1 MDGSAF
7 VLLSSKREIFPFNS
21 QPDGHT
27 LDRGGL
33 KMKKWKIILSAFTLM
48 LVAGAG
54 YLYYLLEV
62 KTYETKDVKVEEVVS
77 EDYDIALPGEDTAA
91 PAEDAAEGT
100 NEENSTEENSTEA
113 GSEASGETASDS
125 SNTSTP
131 SASNTSGSSKTSI
144 TTDKGSLTAS
154 AGKTAATPSSNGK
167 TDIKQK
173 PIPVTKPS
181 AGDIASKYEPTFVQL
196 EAQANGKIDALVS
209 HAYSEYQT
217 KKQNGEDVSYF
228 YFYSKYST
236 AGKILERKT
245 DSTFNYVYG
254 ALVNELTE
262 NGYDSTEAKKYKT
275 AYEAAKKERRSA
287 LLDKAKSNL

>member
-1 MDGSAF
+1 
-7 VLLSSKREIFPFNS
+7 
-21 QPDGHT
+21 
-27 LDRGGL
+27 
-33 KMKKWKIILSAFTLM
+33 MKKWKIILAAFTLM
-48 LVAGAG
+48 LIAGAG

-77 EDYDIALPGEDTAA
+77 EDYEIALPGDDTAA

-100 NEENSTEENSTEA
+100 TEENSTEA

-154 AGKTAATPSSNGK
+154 AGKTAAKPTSNGN
-167 TDIKQK
+167 TDTKQK
-173 PIPVTKPS
+173 PNPATKPS
-181 AGDIASKYEPTFVQL
+181 AGDIASKYEPTFEQL

>member
-7 VLLSSKREIFPFNS
+7 VLLSRKREIFPFII
-21 QPDGHT
+21 QPDGHNHS
-27 LDRGGL
+27 RGDS

-77 EDYDIALPGEDTAA
+77 EDYDIALPGEESSDTAA
-91 PAEDAAEGT
+91 PAENAAEGT
-100 NEENSTEENSTEA
+100 TEENSTEA
-113 GSEASGETASDS
+113 GSEASGETVSDS

-154 AGKTAATPSSNGK
+154 TGKTAAKPSSNGK
-167 TDIKQK
+167 TDTKQK
-173 PIPVTKPS
+173 PNPATKPS
-181 AGDIASKYEPTFVQL
+181 AVDIASKYEPTFEQL
-196 EAQANGKIDALVS
+196 EAQANSKIDALVS